1 MTEAA
6 SVHENFADDGSGF
19 RGRRKSATSRRYAAK
34 LNRRR
39 ARAFPSLHYP
49 MTSHPRVTTF
59 GVIKPMNTY
68 LYLSSSYGLEEKL
81 LVYKAAVLQP
91 F

>member
-1 MTEAA
+1 
-6 SVHENFADDGSGF
+6 
-19 RGRRKSATSRRYAAK
+19 
-34 LNRRR
+34 
-39 ARAFPSLHYP
+39 

-81 LVYKAAVLQP
+81 LVYRAAVLQP